1 MATTKVSIDQVRAV
15 KSGLKQNLGTSVD
28 VVGIGVTRRQGHYV
42 LKVNIGKMPKDREL
56 PSEVDGV
63 PVEFEVV
70 GRIRPR

>member
-1 MATTKVSIDQVRAV
+1 MANANVSIDRVRAV
-15 KSGLKQNLGTSVD
+15 KSGLKQNLGKSVD

-70 GRIRPR
+70 GQVRPR

>member
-1 MATTKVSIDQVRAV
+1 MANANVSIDRVRAV
-15 KSGLKQNLGTSVD
+15 KSGLKQNLGKSVD

-70 GRIRPR
+70 GQIRPR